1 MSYECTAGDICAKFN
16 YALPNPR
23 GQSLYLVQPNPGVLA
38 FRMNYILDPRNV
50 VAQDIRGRENDFKLD
65 VNGFEYLTRPTD
77 EAFLDKQS
85 IETNY
90 YAEVRQLVKEHT
102 SADQVFIITHRTRAL
117 KIIRGHMKT
126 LGKIEHHRSVNYILQ
141 SRDLLPWFQHTVH
154 VDRTPESVAAEVKKY
169 LGEDAERL
177 VKGRVRFINVWRPIE
192 HKVHHEPLGFA
203 DWQTSSESDLLPV
216 HVDNVYAKFD
226 VFLSRFNKTHN
237 WYYLGHQT
245 PSEIA
250 MIKCYDSHPDGGA
263 NFCLHSSFIHPGC
276 HRDNPRRRSIEVNT
290 LVFG

>member
-16 YALPNPR
+16 YTLPNPK

-50 VAQDIRGRENDFKLD
+50 VVQDIRGRERDFKLD
-65 VNGFEYLTRPTD
+65 VNGFEYLTHPTN
-77 EAFLDKQS
+77 ETFLNKQS

-90 YAEVRQLVKEHT
+90 YAEVQQLVKEHT
-102 SADQVFIITHRTRAL
+102 GADQVFIITHR
-117 KIIRGHMKT
+117 IRQSS
-126 LGKIEHHRSVNYILQ
+126 ENY
-141 SRDLLPWFQHTVH
+141 SRTDEEFGEDRTPSHTVH
-154 VDRTPESVAAEVKKY
+154 VDRTPESVAGEVRKY

-177 VKGRVRFINVWRPIE
+177 LQGRVRFINVWRPID
-192 HKVHHEPLGFA
+192 HKVHHEPLAFA
-203 DWQTSSESDLLPV
+203 DWQTSSQTSDLLPV

-237 WYYLGHQT
+237 WYYMGHQA

-250 MIKCYDSHPDGGA
+250 VIKCYDSHPDGGA
-263 NFCLHSSFIHPGC
+263 NFCLHSSFVHTGC
-276 HRDNPRRRSIEVNT
+276 HRDSPRRRSIEVNT

>member
-1 MSYECTAGDICAKFN
+1 MSYECTAGDIYAKFN

-102 SADQVFIITHRTRAL
+102 SADQVFIITHRTRQSSENYS
-117 KIIRGHMKT
+117 RT
-126 LGKIEHHRSVNYILQ
+126 YEDFGKDRTPS
-141 SRDLLPWFQHTVH
+141 HTVH

-203 DWQTSSESDLLPV
+203 DWRTSSESDLLPV

-237 WYYLGHQT
+237 WYYLGHQV
-245 PSEIA
+245 
-250 MIKCYDSHPDGGA
+250 
-263 NFCLHSSFIHPGC
+263 SSQ
-276 HRDNPRRRSIEVNT
+276 
-290 LVFG
+290 L